1 MPVLDSKGLNEHLKN
16 KQFANLYYCYGS
28 DVFQAEQC
36 TKKIIK
42 ALTGGETDSVTKFD
56 GTTLD
61 VSTLAD
67 EAELCPMFADYNC
80 IWIHDFN
87 MESVRED
94 IRKAVKSIV
103 ENVSGQT
110 ILIFDVTGF
119 DIYGGKSGKNKK
131 PTAKNKTLIDLIAK
145 KGIVI
150 CTEPKTVS
158 QTATD
163 LMAMAKKNGCTMERP
178 TAVTLAEQCNCQ
190 SLLLNQEMGKLC
202 AYADGAE
209 ITIQMVQDLVT
220 PQLETTVYALTNA
233 VLRHKAN
240 DAMKAVDDLLS
251 LRVEMPYLMA
261 TIAGSLTEVQR
272 ALVARQAGKTVDDVM
287 NDFSYRMRF
296 AVENAF
302 RNSMGENM
310 EHLTKCLC
318 LLRDAE
324 QQMYSGAVDERVIF
338 EKTIVEML
346 RR

>member
-1 MPVLDSKGLNEHLKN
+1 MPILDIKSLNNHLKS
-16 KQFANLYYCYGS
+16 KKFANLYYCYGS
-28 DVFQAEQC
+28 DIFQAEQS

-42 ALTGGETDSVTKFD
+42 ALTGGEMESVTKFD
-56 GTTLD
+56 GTNLD

-67 EAELCPMFADYNC
+67 EAELCPMFAEYNC

-94 IRKAVKSIV
+94 IRKAVKNIV
-103 ENVSGQT
+103 DNVSEQT

-119 DIYGGKSGKNKK
+119 DIYGGKTGKNKK
-131 PTAKNKTLIDLIAK
+131 PTAKNKTLIDAIAK
-145 KGIVI
+145 KGIVC

-158 QTATD
+158 QTASE
-163 LMAMAKKNGCTMERP
+163 LMATAKKKGCTMEKP
-178 TAVTLAEQCNCQ
+178 AAVTLAEQCNCQ
-190 SLLLNQEMGKLC
+190 SLLLTQEMEKLC
-202 AYADGAE
+202 AYADGSE
-209 ITIQMVQDLVT
+209 ITLQMVQELVT

-240 DAMKAVDDLLS
+240 DAMKAVEELLAM
-251 LRVEMPYLMA
+251 RVEMPYLMA
-261 TIAGSLTEVQR
+261 TVSGSMLDVQR
-272 ALVARQAGKTVDDVM
+272 AVCAKQSGKTVDDVM
-287 NDFSYRMRF
+287 SDFSYKMRF

-310 EHLTKCLC
+310 EHLTRCLC

-324 QQMYSGAVDERVIF
+324 QQMYSGTGDERVIF

>member
-1 MPVLDSKGLNEHLKN
+1 MPVLDIRGLNEHLKG
-16 KQFANLYYCYGS
+16 KHFSNLYYCYGS
-28 DVFQAEQC
+28 DIFQAEQC
-36 TKKIIK
+36 TRKIIK
-42 ALTGGETDSVTKFD
+42 AVTGGEPDSVTKFD
-56 GTTLD
+56 GTALD

-67 EAELCPMFADYNC
+67 EAELCPMFSDYNC
-80 IWIHDFN
+80 IWIHDLN

-94 IRKAVKSIV
+94 VRKAVRSIAEHV
-103 ENVSGQT
+103 AEQT
-110 ILIFDVTGF
+110 IIIFDVTGF
-119 DIYGGKSGKNKK
+119 DIYGGKTGKNKK
-131 PTAKNKTLIDLIAK
+131 PTAKNKTLIDYIGK
-145 KGIVI
+145 KGIVC

-163 LMAMAKKNGCTMERP
+163 LMAIAKKNGCTMEKP

-190 SLLLNQEMGKLC
+190 SLQMQQEMSKLC
-202 AYADGAE
+202 AYADGGE
-209 ITIQMVQDLVT
+209 ITMQMIQELVT

-240 DAMKAVDDLLS
+240 DAMKAVDELLS
-251 LRVEMPYLMA
+251 MRVEMPYLMA
-261 TIAGSLTEVQR
+261 TIAGSMIDIQR
-272 ALVARQAGKTVDDVM
+272 AVTAKQSGKTVDDVM
-287 NDFSYRMRF
+287 NDFSYKMRF

-302 RNSMGENM
+302 RNSMGETV

-324 QQMYSGAVDERVIF
+324 QRMYSGAVDERVVF